1 MVIRAVMF
9 DFGNVVGIFDTPRF
23 HAFLRE
29 HRTNCRDPKE
39 VFSGSMMD
47 ILRRYDRGEIDNLTY
62 FYLLQ
67 QAFQLENV
75 TMKEFFEVFG
85 GVLEIDREMLKIRD
99 DLRRMGVLVAL
110 VTNMNPFH
118 AGYIRR
124 NYPEVFNGF
133 DHNFISC
140 EEGIAKPD
148 PEAWIRTLD
157 HLGLKAEETVFVDDY
172 IVNVEAACRLG
183 IKGWHY
189 NVTDHFYCQNGKLEQ
204 ERQKLRDFLTLLD
217 SLGILHNKSRH

>member
-1 MVIRAVMF
+1 MAIKAIMF
-9 DFGNVVGIFDTPRF
+9 DFGNVVGVFDTSRF

-29 HRTNCRDPKE
+29 HRTNSRDPKE

-47 ILRRYDRGEIDNLTY
+47 ILRRYDKGEIDNLTY
-62 FYLLQ
+62 FYLIQ

-75 TMKEFFEVFG
+75 SMKEFFEVFG
-85 GVLEIDREMLKIRD
+85 SVLELDREMLRIRD
-99 DLRRMGVLVAL
+99 QLRQRGVTAVLI
-110 VTNMNPFH
+110 TNMNPFH

-148 PEAWIRTLD
+148 PEAWVRPLD

-172 IVNVEAACRLG
+172 IVNIEAACRLG
-183 IKGWHY
+183 IKGWYYH
-189 NVTDHFYCQNGKLEQ
+189 VTDSYYCQNGKLEQ
-204 ERQKLRDFLTLLD
+204 ERQKLKNFLSLLD
-217 SLGILHNKSRH
+217 SLGLLYKQ